1 MEVGFRPSSSGLGPS
16 IFTSLAPLPDNNTKS
31 NRAALE
37 SHLASGSATALLNE
51 QLQAD
56 ALAARQ
62 RTADWAAQRRKA
74 GMETA
79 LSEVQRGKRRRI
91 EQGHE
96 EQAEER
102 IEVPEV
108 ERPDRKSAVGG
119 RDEVACMQ
127 ELITSCA
134 QQASLLTYEK
144 SCTAYSSA
152 F

>member
-108 ERPDRKSAVGG
+108 ERPDRKLPLVDA
-119 RDEVACMQ
+119 
-127 ELITSCA
+127 TSCMHA
-134 QQASLLTYEK
+134 GADHELRPAGFPSNVREVL
-144 SCTAYSSA
+144 YSV